1 MYHQHDEF
9 VTPIA
14 PPSSAKGRGVMV
26 APPTVP
32 PPGSNNTGTMS
43 STGSSNSDAVKF
55 AIPTSTAA
63 SGKDFS
69 VENKEN
75 NLATPSSTPTTSRK
89 SRRRSNL
96 FTPSKKN
103 VDTDMVKDSSGGSI
117 GGQEVVPSMG
127 SGRSIPIR
135 QGILYKKSNKT
146 TFSKDWKKKYVTLCD
161 DGRITYH
168 PSLNDYMSNVHGK
181 EIPLQYVTVKVPG
194 QKPRGSRTVPQT
206 NPSVQHSSNQQQAST
221 EMSFRSSD
229 PLKKGEKVTLTGY
242 EMLKD
247 PMGEDN
253 NNVDN
258 NETSTQTTTKNEKT
272 EATTPNV
279 KKRHH
284 RRMKS
289 NGVKVDGMDNE
300 QEQFEFHI
308 VSLDNKQWHFEASS
322 VEERDEWVQA
332 IEQQILNSLQ
342 VRTPNRKTRTSSEIQ
357 LFFQSNESSK
367 SKSGQRTSIMDLQA
381 IKTLKSD
388 IPGNNRCVDCDA
400 PRKFFLSKN
409 SKFQDFKGFSF

>member
-1 MYHQHDEF
+1 MTPGNNSYHQPMYHHDEF
-9 VTPIA
+9 VTPI
-14 PPSSAKGRGVMV
+14 PPAGGGKGRGVMV

-55 AIPTSTAA
+55 AVPA
-63 SGKDFS
+63 SSKDYS
-69 VENKEN
+69 QENKEN

-96 FTPSKKN
+96 FTPSKKSA
-103 VDTDMVKDSSGGSI
+103 DPDLGGSNSTSKDLDAP
-117 GGQEVVPSMG
+117 QMG

-135 QGILYKKSNKT
+135 QGVLYKKSNKSA
-146 TFSKDWKKKYVTLCD
+146 FSKDWKKKYVTLCD

-206 NPSVQHSSNQQQAST
+206 NPHNSGNGSNAGGVNSGNNAPGGGG
-221 EMSFRSSD
+221 ESAALNFRSSD

-247 PMGEDN
+247 PTEDN
-253 NNVDN
+253 NNEQHDN
-258 NETSTQTTTKNEKT
+258 GKESSNKA

-289 NGVKVDGMDNE
+289 NGVKLDGVDND
-300 QEQFEFHI
+300 QEQYEFHI

-332 IEQQILNSLQ
+332 IEQQILSSLQ
-342 VRTPNRKTRTSSEIQ
+342 V
-357 LFFQSNESSK
+357 
-367 SKSGQRTSIMDLQA
+367 
-381 IKTLKSD
+381 
-388 IPGNNRCVDCDA
+388 
-400 PRKFFLSKN
+400 
-409 SKFQDFKGFSF
+409 

>member
-1 MYHQHDEF
+1 MLQENRPPIHHMTPGNNSYHQPMYHHDEF
-9 VTPIA
+9 VTPI
-14 PPSSAKGRGVMV
+14 PPAGKGRAVMV

-55 AIPTSTAA
+55 AVPTPN
-63 SGKDFS
+63 KDYS
-69 VENKEN
+69 IENKEN

-96 FTPSKKN
+96 FTPSKKTAEPEPGAN
-103 VDTDMVKDSSGGSI
+103 TTSKDGEAP
-117 GGQEVVPSMG
+117 QMG

-135 QGILYKKSNKT
+135 QGVLYKKSNKSA
-146 TFSKDWKKKYVTLCD
+146 FSKDWKKKYVTLCD
-161 DGRITYH
+161 DGKITYH
-168 PSLNDYMSNVHGK
+168 PSLNDYMSNSHGK

-206 NPSVQHSSNQQQAST
+206 NPHSAGGSGGNGNTAGNNS
-221 EMSFRSSD
+221 ESALNFRSSD

-247 PMGEDN
+247 PTEDN
-253 NNVDN
+253 NN
-258 NETSTQTTTKNEKT
+258 ENEKESKA

-289 NGVKVDGMDNE
+289 NGVKLDGVENE
-300 QEQFEFHI
+300 QEQYEFHI

-332 IEQQILNSLQ
+332 IEQQILSSLQ
-342 VRTPNRKTRTSSEIQ
+342 VRIRKTI
-357 LFFQSNESSK
+357 
-367 SKSGQRTSIMDLQA
+367 
-381 IKTLKSD
+381 
-388 IPGNNRCVDCDA
+388 
-400 PRKFFLSKN
+400 
-409 SKFQDFKGFSF
+409 

>member
-1 MYHQHDEF
+1 MTPASNNSYHQQMYHQHDEF
-9 VTPIA
+9 VTPI
-14 PPSSAKGRGVMV
+14 PPPASSSKGRGVMV

-43 STGSSNSDAVKF
+43 STGSSNSDAAKF
-55 AIPTSTAA
+55 AIPA
-63 SGKDFS
+63 SKQPDYS

-103 VDTDMVKDSSGGSI
+103 VDAEAQAKEGPQSTDLDKI
-117 GGQEVVPSMG
+117 G

-135 QGILYKKSNKT
+135 QGILYKKSNKS

-161 DGRITYH
+161 DGRMTYH
-168 PSLNDYMSNVHGK
+168 PSLNDYMSNVHSK

-206 NPSVQHSSNQQQAST
+206 NPQISQNSASN

-253 NNVDN
+253 NNLEDK
-258 NETSTQTTTKNEKT
+258 QEKT

-289 NGVKVDGMDNE
+289 NGVKVDGMENE
-300 QEQFEFHI
+300 QEQYEFHI

-342 VRTPNRKTRTSSEIQ
+342 VNDFLIDFVELFLILNLSCRVMNLARLEKVAKEPQSWTCKPSKLSS
-357 LFFQSNESSK
+357 LTF
-367 SKSGQRTSIMDLQA
+367 QA
-381 IKTLKSD
+381 I
-388 IPGNNRCVDCDA
+388 IAV
-400 PRKFFLSKN
+400 
-409 SKFQDFKGFSF
+409 